1 MNDKVIEICRNLRD
15 SIKRIKNQSGFI
27 GKTFTRDNGID
38 YSTKISKSTLETKL
52 KNILIKN
59 NLTMKDL

>member
-27 GKTFTRDNGID
+27 GKTFTRNNGID
-38 YSTKISKSTLETKL
+38 Y
-52 KNILIKN
+52 
-59 NLTMKDL
+59 

>member
-15 SIKRIKNQSGFI
+15 SIKRIKNQSRFI
-27 GKTFTRDNGID
+27 GKTFTRNNGID
-38 YSTKISKSTLETKL
+38 YSTKVSKSTLETKL

>member
-27 GKTFTRDNGID
+27 GKTFTRNNGID
-38 YSTKISKSTLETKL
+38 YSTKVSKSTLETKL

>member
-38 YSTKISKSTLETKL
+38 YSTKISKSTLESKL
-52 KNILIKN
+52 KYLLAKN
-59 NLTMKDL
+59 NLTLKDL

>member
-38 YSTKISKSTLETKL
+38 YSTKVSKSTLETKL